1 MISPRKP
8 YSRITEEKKGSWERS
23 KFVVCESK
31 WKKIAQSSQTE
42 IMKEKI
48 RDLEDISHEMNS
60 GSSRRK
66 INR

>member
-1 MISPRKP
+1 M
-8 YSRITEEKKGSWERS
+8 E
-23 KFVVCESK
+23 
-31 WKKIAQSSQTE
+31 KIAQSSQTE